1 VTADTSVDT
10 VRGQS
15 GQPTKRVRGELPARD
30 IRKMAIQR
38 LVRMAQSKLR
48 NTKNELKLD
57 LLGDV

>member
-1 VTADTSVDT
+1 
-10 VRGQS
+10 
-15 GQPTKRVRGELPARD
+15 
-30 IRKMAIQR
+30 MAIQR